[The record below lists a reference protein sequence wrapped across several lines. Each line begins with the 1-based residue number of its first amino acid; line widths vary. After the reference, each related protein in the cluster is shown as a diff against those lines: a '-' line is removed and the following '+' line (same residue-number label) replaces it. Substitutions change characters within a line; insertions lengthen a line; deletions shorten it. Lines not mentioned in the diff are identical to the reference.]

1 MLPLKDNHKQNKI
14 PYVNYLIILAMIG
27 VFISELTHPDVDSFI
42 FKWSLMPFLFKAYT
56 NYSYVLAVFAL
67 FIHTSFFQ
75 LISSVLFLH
84 IFGRKIEDYLGH
96 LFYLLFYVGAGL
108 TALFTQFAFI
118 KHANLPLNGSSGA
131 IAAVIGLYLTLD
143 LQSKI
148 TVWFPVKSLKQVLE
162 LPAWF
167 YAIVWILFYFLR
179 HAGSIGAVQ
188 YKFEDTS
195 WIGLIAGV
203 CFGIAF
209 GLMLRPFLKRK

>member
-1 MLPLKDNHKQNKI
+1 MLPLKDNHTQNKI
-14 PYVNYLIILAMIG
+14 PYVNILLIVGIIG
-27 VFISELTHPDVDSFI
+27 VFIYELLHPDVDTFI

-75 LISSVLFLH
+75 LISSVIFLH

-118 KHANLPLNGSSGA
+118 KHTNLPLNGSSGA
-131 IAAVIGLYLTLD
+131 IAGVIGLYLTLD
-143 LQSKI
+143 LQSKL
-148 TVWFPVKSLKQVLE
+148 TVWLPVKNWKQVVQ

-167 YAIVWILFYFLR
+167 YAIVWLLFSFLR
-179 HAGSIGAVQ
+179 NAGSIGVVQ
-188 YKFEDTS
+188 YQFEDTS
-195 WIGLIAGV
+195 WIGLIAGA